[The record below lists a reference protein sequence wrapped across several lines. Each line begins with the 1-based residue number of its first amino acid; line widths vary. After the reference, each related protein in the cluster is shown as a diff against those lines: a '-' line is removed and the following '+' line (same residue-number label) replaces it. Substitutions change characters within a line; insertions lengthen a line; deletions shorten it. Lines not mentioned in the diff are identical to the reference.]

1 MADKKQDLTQDA
13 PSSLIDFPCDFPIKV
28 MGVTEDTFA
37 QTIISLIQTIVPE
50 FNAANVEMRASS
62 AGKYISLT
70 CSVHVVSQPQLDDI
84 YRLLSAHPL
93 VKFAL

>member
-1 MADKKQDLTQDA
+1 MADIEPHTA
-13 PSSLIDFPCDFPIKV
+13 PPLIDFPCEFAIKV
-28 MGVTEDTFA
+28 MGETHETFA
-37 QTIISLIQTIVPE
+37 ATIIATIQTIVPAFTAE
-50 FNAANVEMRASS
+50 HVEMRASS

-70 CSVHVVSQPQLDDI
+70 CTVHVVSQAQLDDV

>member
-1 MADKKQDLTQDA
+1 MREIEPHTA
-13 PSSLIDFPCDFPIKV
+13 PPLIDFPCTFPIKV
-28 MGVTEDTFA
+28 MGEMHADFSATMVTV
-37 QTIISLIQTIVPE
+37 IQTLVPT
-50 FNAANVEMRASS
+50 FTADHVIMRASS

-70 CSVHVVSQPQLDDI
+70 CSVYVSSQDQLDDI